1 MNGLSG
7 SNIVLYGTQ
16 VIAASPDATNGIA
29 ACIPPIGGGAR
40 YGVEESVYI
49 PITPGTEIPVGS
61 AVISPNAKSTVV
73 GTALTTFAQTPA
85 GVSASLEY
93 ATGTKACPGLSTAFA
108 PTGRHRVKADR
119 NTLTN
124 IGVKGSVAG
133 TSPTVYIDSLHVRR
147 QEVA

>member
-1 MNGLSG
+1 MK
-7 SNIVLYGTQ
+7 VHWMRF
-16 VIAASPDATNGIA
+16 IAASPDDTNGIA

-61 AVISPNAKSTVV
+61 AVISPNTKSTVV
-73 GTALTTFAQTPA
+73 GTSLTTFAQTPA

-108 PTGRHRVKADR
+108 PAGRHRVKADR

-124 IGVKGSVAG
+124 IGVKGSAAG
-133 TSPTVYIDSLHVRR
+133 TSPTIYIDSLHVRK
-147 QEVA
+147 QEAA

>member
-1 MNGLSG
+1 M
-7 SNIVLYGTQ
+7 YC
-16 VIAASPDATNGIA
+16 IAASPDATNGIA

-93 ATGTKACPGLSTAFA
+93 ATGTKACPGLSAALA
-108 PTGRHRVKADR
+108 PAGRHRVKADR
-119 NTLTN
+119 NTPTN

-133 TSPTVYIDSLHVRR
+133 TSPAVYIDSLHVRK